1 MRYIA
6 PVFTLSALLV
16 ATTAVAQSAPPDLS
30 GRWRLIQ
37 PTAAQLAAA
46 TLTIDAPDE
55 LLISQTPRAITIEHP
70 SKAGTHPQ
78 AGTFRYGVG
87 GNVGGPIGNTT
98 DTHENWGVT
107 HIGTQLMI
115 SRSVSPDENGVA
127 IPVTRGSMWR
137 LEAPDRLVIEFGEER
152 PGQRPKIATRVYVK
166 VAGQ

>member
-1 MRYIA
+1 MRAIH
-6 PVFTLSALLV
+6 VFVLSALLSG
-16 ATTAVAQSAPPDLS
+16 TTTLAQSAPPDLS
-30 GRWRLIQ
+30 GRWRLVQ
-37 PTAAQLAAA
+37 PTAAELSAA

-55 LLISQTPRAITIEHP
+55 LLISQTQRAITIEHP
-70 SKAGTHPQ
+70 SKPGTHPQ

-87 GNVGGPIGNTT
+87 GNIGAPLGNTIN
-98 DTHENWGVT
+98 THENWGVT

-115 SRSVSPDENGVA
+115 SRSIIPDENGIA